1 MVGWV
6 AGDTTTVNN
15 LDETE
20 FSVQGLGTATFT
32 HSSPNSD
39 ADPTQGSAIIT
50 IANNTSTSYVGDDAS
65 GTAWDVTAD

>member
-1 MVGWV
+1 MS
-6 AGDTTTVNN
+6 GDATTVDN
-15 LDETE
+15 LDESE

-39 ADPTQGSAIIT
+39 ADPTQGSVKIT